1 MRGGALCG
9 HERGCHTAGH
19 RKCHCLLAFFSHRY
33 KELVNKKRIIT
44 NDKQKIESVISD
56 LDEKKNEARAPEP
69 L

>member
-1 MRGGALCG
+1 MVAGVSALS
-9 HERGCHTAGH
+9 
-19 RKCHCLLAFFSHRY
+19 FRY